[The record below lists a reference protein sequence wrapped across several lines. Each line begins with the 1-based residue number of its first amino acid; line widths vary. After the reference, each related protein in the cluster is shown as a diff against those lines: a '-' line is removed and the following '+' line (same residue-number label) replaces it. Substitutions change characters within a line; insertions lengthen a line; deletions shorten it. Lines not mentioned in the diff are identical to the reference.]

1 LILTADS
8 ILLPQGI
15 CNGGCLVIDDD
26 RIVAASSDV
35 SQSSSPRAIDFP
47 GAMLAPGLIDTHI
60 HGFYGCDVMEGKNDV
75 EAMSVHLVKSGVT
88 AFLPTISPASRN
100 ELKSL
105 IHDLK
110 GAKAEGSTMIGMHL
124 EGPFLDPDQ
133 PGMFDPNEFR
143 EFSADEFN
151 ELVACAGGLL
161 RIMTISFDGNI
172 PGCLPMFKEHG
183 VIPSIGHCNAVY
195 EVVKETI
202 DSGLTRSTHFFN
214 AMSALHHRNPGVVG
228 AIMESDNVIAE
239 LILDGHHVHEA
250 AARILLMTKDKKS
263 VALVSDAM
271 PWTGMGDG
279 KYRWR
284 GYQIQVSDGVSRVN
298 KKHLAGSTLSMNLAV
313 SNAWKWLGVNVKQ
326 AVEMG
331 SIVPAISAG
340 LANNRG
346 SLAAGNIADV
356 VVLDEHLVPVATV
369 VAGRIVWQK

>member
-1 LILTADS
+1 LILTADA

-15 CNGGCLVIDDD
+15 GKGGYLTIEDD
-26 RIVAASSDV
+26 RIVAALSDV
-35 SQSSSPRAIDFP
+35 RHVPTPDSLDFP
-47 GAMLAPGLIDTHI
+47 GAIIAPGLIDTHI
-60 HGFYGCDVMEGKNDV
+60 HGFCGYDVMEGKNDV
-75 EAMSVHLVKSGVT
+75 EAMSVHLARSGVT
-88 AFLPTISPASRN
+88 AFLPTISPAPPN

-105 IHDLK
+105 IQDLK
-110 GAKAEGSTMIGMHL
+110 VINAEGSAMIGMHL
-124 EGPFLDPDQ
+124 EGPFLDPEQ

-143 EFSADEFN
+143 QFSLDEFN

-161 RIMTISFDGNI
+161 RIMTISFDDNL
-172 PGCLPMFKEHG
+172 PGCLAVFKKHG
-183 VIPSIGHCNAVY
+183 VIASIGHCNAAY
-195 EVVKETI
+195 EVVKRTI

-214 AMSALHHRNPGVVG
+214 AMSAFHHRSPGVVG

-279 KYRWR
+279 EYKWR
-284 GYQIQVSDGVSRVN
+284 GYEIQVSDGVSRVN

-313 SNAWKWLGVNVKQ
+313 CNAWKWLDVNVKQ

-331 SIVPAISAG
+331 SLVPAISAG
-340 LANNRG
+340 LANDRG